1 MIFYKYRHFWEFEQ
15 YFIILS
21 DFMELKSTLMQIPD
35 IIIAIDGYSSTG
47 KSSFAKIIANEFSF
61 LYLDSGALYR
71 GVTLFAIENGYI
83 SDDNTINV
91 PELEKGMETLDLHFG
106 EGGTYIG
113 DRCIEQEVRSMMVA
127 SKVSPIATVA
137 EVRDFVD
144 RKLREFGKAKRVV
157 MDGRDIGT
165 TVFPDAELKIFMT
178 ADPLV
183 RAERRADEMRA
194 KGLEVNIEEVLANLQ
209 ERDYIDS
216 HREVSPLSKADDAIV
231 LDNSYMNMEQQL
243 EWLKGIIAEKF
254 GC

>member
-1 MIFYKYRHFWEFEQ
+1 
-15 YFIILS
+15 
-21 DFMELKSTLMQIPD
+21 MELKSTLMQIPD

-47 KSSFAKIIANEFSF
+47 KSSFAKIVANEFAF

-83 SDDNTINV
+83 GDDNTINV

-106 EGGTYIG
+106 EGGTYMG

-127 SKVSPIATVA
+127 GKVSPIAAVA

-183 RAERRADEMRA
+183 RAERRAAEMRA
-194 KGLEVNIEEVLANLQ
+194 KGLKVNIEEVLANLQ

-231 LDNSYMNMEQQL
+231 LDNSHMTMQQQL